1 MTPSNSQP
9 TTSFARSTT
18 AVLSTGTP
26 LIQESAR
33 ETKSPPIFRNR
44 VIDKKG
50 LRNLIAWAY
59 KEFGTS
65 ATTAIADELKDL
77 GFHYATQAAVSISVD
92 DLRIPED
99 KKVLLNE
106 AEEEITRTEER
117 YRLGEIT
124 EVERHTKVIDTWTE
138 TNERLV
144 KAVKR
149 TFTEHDPLNS
159 VWMMANSGARGNMS
173 QVRQLVGMR
182 GLMANPQGE
191 IIDLPI
197 RTNFREG
204 LTVTEYVISSYGAR
218 KGLVDTAL
226 RTADSG
232 YLTRRLV
239 DVAQD
244 MIVRDEDCGTQRG
257 IIIHADEKGRYQNN
271 KLVGRLTA
279 ENITTIVKVTHVTI
293 LGGKLHPCN
302 NTAILKRFEKGM
314 LVQPGDQLQEERKTS
329 SLALVQAVKTPEG
342 SALLVSKLPQKTWE
356 VKPGDSLQVA
366 DGSWIDGETRLN
378 EEIVSLNSGL
388 VVVSESNGTSYVSLV
403 KGSLHLCKDKKALKR
418 FEKGSLAKPG
428 DTLTKNL
435 TVNQYTYVRSTVSGQ
450 DNALFLSEFDPQNDY
465 NINTN
470 DFPLL
475 VKKNQWI
482 DRNAELANGVLSPI
496 SGIINTYPTK
506 KEQLLLPR
514 NSEISLEVSAQLEA
528 RQVKAVKVRSPL
540 TCETPKSV
548 CRRCYGWALA
558 HNKLVDLGEAV
569 GIVAAQSIG
578 EPGTQLTMRTFHT
591 GGVST
596 AETGTVRSILTG
608 TVSLGDQARV
618 RPYRTPHGRN
628 AHIAETNF
636 QLTVRS
642 TSGQEQ
648 SVSIT
653 SSSVLFVENG
663 SAVKRDDVLGQIAGG
678 NVKKSVEKATKDVIC
693 DLAGQVNYDKEIQPR
708 EATDRQGNVTV
719 KAQRLGQLWV
729 LSGDVYNLPPNAEPV
744 VEAGCAVQAG
754 DVLAESRLRSEYGG
768 DVRLRDATGDS
779 REVQIVTAKLT
790 IKDLKLVHES
800 SHVGELWNLES
811 EDGLSY
817 RLNTNPGS
825 KIGHGEV
832 IAELSDERFRTQSGG
847 LVKFSPGLSIKKARS
862 AKHGF
867 ELSHGGTLLWIPQET
882 HEINKD
888 ISLLMVKNHQ
898 RIEAGTEVVKDIFS
912 QTSGIVTVIQKNDI
926 LREITV
932 QSGIV
937 HYCDMNNPSHK
948 EALERF
954 SEEGMLVNPGDVLIE
969 GGLTEAPTTSQM
981 DGVAIRADNSIT
993 ILSGKLR
1000 LCNNQS
1006 ILKRFRE
1013 GMLLNPGMAV
1023 VDDFITDVFTYVQS
1037 VETPQGSA
1045 LLVSPLSQSGDV
1057 HLCHDKHA
1065 CEPFRNGQLVYP
1077 GQPITEEL
1085 LADALACVEVVETLE
1100 GSGLRVSPFDQQQTC
1115 PIPASVQPVH
1125 DHGQWVEKGT
1135 KLVVATPTLIAEN
1148 IHYVESVMSP
1158 SEGSPFLLLRP
1169 VEEFAIPDDAYVPAT
1184 TLARQ
1189 PKGPSMALKAQQ
1201 RLMFKDGELVKSVE
1215 PVELLRTQVILE
1227 TSDTTPQMTV
1237 DVEMVPG
1244 RTKKGQRL
1252 SMVILESLLVRRDT
1266 LSDATH
1272 GSTHT
1277 ELKIEDGKRVKPG
1290 QVIATTQILCKE
1302 DGVVQIPPLEAR
1314 IKKPWDTALEKDA
1327 VIELSTVER
1336 INREAKSGGSKPAEF
1351 EAEPVRRLIVERESD
1366 TCNIVVPKDISVDV
1380 KSGERL
1386 VQGDTLVKDYKDM
1399 PDCQLKIRSG
1409 DVYPCHDKHACEPFR
1424 EGQLVYPGQPIPTTE
1439 ELPPADALACVEA
1452 VETPEGPGL
1461 LVSPFEQQQ
1470 TCPIHASQCV
1480 HDHGQWVE
1488 KGTELV
1494 ATSSQIGG
1502 LAKVTKTPHSQTVS
1516 IRSGQLKPCT
1526 NKSTLDCFQKGQL
1539 AVGGRV
1545 LDENITLDTLTFVK
1559 SVDRPEGSMLL
1570 LSPVQEFTT
1579 LQETCEL
1586 SETNYNDQ
1594 LHLCQ
1599 DKQTLEFFQ
1608 EGLLSDTSNEML
1620 VQAVTAASDKE
1631 KLRMLVKN
1639 LIDPSGEQCSHSQLL
1654 RGDFMKEPVSRLRE
1668 ICEENNLT
1676 KSSSSRKQLLIQH
1689 LKDSRMPEIIIFSN
1703 DKQINNKQESS
1714 LEDYERYLEEQPKP
1728 QLQSYLQKFGNLKRA
1743 DSSKQNLLR
1752 TIKNK
1757 MKKFIGTD
1765 VVTVAPLIFF
1775 GLPTLANDSQIEK
1788 ILKEPGTIEVVYP
1801 GKGFDEWSEK
1811 EPGTIKVVYPE
1822 KGFDEWS
1829 EEELEELCRH
1839 KELLPSE
1846 AEEYRFLLDQAGIQP
1861 KPRTLDALNKD
1872 ELAQLIRELRPS
1884 SAVYVQVVDTPEG
1897 SALLLSP
1904 VQVEKFA
1911 VPEETYEFSSKDIL
1925 TVADGQWI
1933 EPGTRLTK
1941 TPITSQM
1948 DGVAI
1953 LRDNSVT
1960 ILSGELHLRNNQ
1972 SILKRFR
1979 KGMLVKPGMA
1989 VVDDFTDVFTY
2000 VQSVETPQGSALLVS
2015 PLSEEVHQIN
2025 RTQLQVQ
2032 PGDYVQSGDIVA
2044 QGLKTKRS
2052 GIVVI
2057 GEVHTTSPT
2066 SGVVEAIRPGWLRLR
2081 VGRPYMVSPE
2091 SILHVRDGGL
2101 VQRGDA
2107 LALLVFERAKT
2118 GDIVQ
2123 GLPRI
2128 EELLEARRPRDASVL
2143 CQSSGRV
2150 KLEIGEDEEVL
2161 VKIVEDQHGDDSYD
2175 IPADHNIFGGPVK
2188 VNRPAPWDEDQ
2199 HKTALLG
2206 VVELSTMMVKDLQ
2219 DLCRRHSLK
2228 GYTQWK
2234 KPELCRRLERAGI
2247 PAPPPAL
2254 QDLKADQLID
2264 LVEKLDPSGVQRA
2277 KLLKG
2282 DFKQKTLTEL
2292 KELAKQHQ
2300 LKITIQKATGK
2311 KAGLI
2316 QRLKEANISMPALP
2330 LNEQNKADLI
2340 AFIDEIDPSKEKRAA
2355 FVEGSFADESSR
2367 QLKQYCKAHGLKAY
2381 SKLSKPALCT
2391 VLEKAGVQAPPRP
2404 LEKLEQPQLV
2414 QLADRL
2420 DPTGEKAA
2428 ILLKQSLENQPI
2440 KVLQSLCKDHGLKSS
2455 SQQSQSAKKAE
2466 LCQRLSQAGILPP
2479 PQPLGQ
2485 LKKGELIQLIRQMEA
2500 PTPTEGRQPEPDPD
2514 RRMTEDDRVHV
2525 YDIPLGR
2532 NVMVSDGHRVQAGSA
2547 LTDGPINPHD
2557 LLDIHFKDLLRRRQ
2571 STMEAA
2577 QGAIATVQQRLVDEV
2592 QSVYQSQGVTI
2603 DNKHI
2608 EVIVRQMTSKV
2619 RIEDAGDTTLLP
2631 GELVELPQVAKTN
2644 AAFAETGG
2652 MQAQFSPMLLGIT
2665 KASLNTDSFISAAS
2679 FQETTRVLTE
2689 AAIEGKSDLLRG
2701 LKENVIIGRLIPAGT
2716 GFDGF
2721 DDQLRDEVGPH
2732 PDILDDDQTGYR
2744 RLSSLRPDYT
2754 VEIPVPSH
2762 SAPVLDDP
2770 SDEQLRK
2777 ARRRIDDTSVSPAAL
2792 TRPGE
2797 HHDQVDTVFPS
2808 EILPEKREDTTEEPD
2823 QNRKNPEE
2831 NLIHDSAQAEAM
2843 ETEPQPMDEGV

>member
-1 MTPSNSQP
+1 MTLSNVSES
-9 TTSFARSTT
+9 TTSMTSSTT
-18 AVLSTGTP
+18 PGSSTETP
-26 LIQESAR
+26 LIHRGEQKTNR
-33 ETKSPPIFRNR
+33 LVFRNCI
-44 VIDKKG
+44 IDKKG

-106 AEEEITRTEER
+106 AEEEIMHTEER

-144 KAVKR
+144 EAVKR
-149 TFTEHDPLNS
+149 TFTEQDPLNS

-257 IIIHADEKGRYQNN
+257 VIINADEKGRYQS

-279 ENITTIVKVTHVTI
+279 EDITETVKVTHVTI
-293 LGGKLHPCN
+293 LGGELHPCN
-302 NTAILKRFEKGM
+302 DKTILKRFDKAI
-314 LVQPGDQLQEERKTS
+314 LIQPGDELQEELKSS
-329 SLALVQAVKTPEG
+329 SLALVQAVKVEQR
-342 SALLVSKLPQKTWE
+342 SALLVSQLSQKTWE
-356 VKPGDSLQVA
+356 VKPGDSLKVA
-366 DGSWIDGETRLN
+366 DGSWVEAATMLS
-378 EEIVSLNSGL
+378 EEIVSVNSGL
-388 VVVSESNGTSYVSLV
+388 IIVNESNGIPYVSLL
-403 KGSLHLCKDKKALKR
+403 KGSLHPCKDKKALKR

-435 TVNQYTYVRSTVSGQ
+435 TVSRYMYVRSVVSDQ
-450 DNALFLSEFDPQNDY
+450 DSSLFLSEFHSQDDY
-465 NINTN
+465 IINTN
-470 DFPLL
+470 TLPLL
-475 VKKNQWI
+475 VKKNQWVES
-482 DRNAELANGVLSPI
+482 NAELSNGVLSSI
-496 SGIINTYPTK
+496 AGVINTYPTK
-506 KEQLLLPR
+506 KKHLLLPR
-514 NSEISLEVSAQLEA
+514 NAEISAEVSAQLEA
-528 RQVKAVKVRSPL
+528 YHVKAVKVRSPL

-548 CRRCYGWALA
+548 CRHCYGWALA

-596 AETGTVRSILTG
+596 AETGTVRSTLAGI
-608 TVSLGDQARV
+608 VSLGDQARV
-618 RPYRTPHGRN
+618 RPYRTPHGVN
-628 AHIAETNF
+628 ACIAETDF
-636 QLTVRS
+636 QLTVKS

-648 SVSIT
+648 SISIT
-653 SSSVLFVENG
+653 PGSVLFVENG
-663 SAVKRDDVLGQIAGG
+663 SAVNRDDVLGQITGG

-744 VEAGCAVQAG
+744 VEAGCAVQTG

-779 REVQIVTAKLT
+779 REVQIVTARIT
-790 IKDLKLVHES
+790 IKDLKLVQES
-800 SHVGELWNLES
+800 SHAGELWNLES
-811 EDGLSY
+811 DDGLIY

-832 IAELSDERFRTQSGG
+832 IAELSDERFKTQSGG
-847 LVKFSPGLSIKKARS
+847 LVKFSPGLRIKKARS

-888 ISLLMVKNHQ
+888 ISLLMIKNHQ
-898 RIEAGTEVVKDIFS
+898 KIEAGTEVVKDIFS

-932 QSGIV
+932 RSGIV

-954 SEEGMLVNPGDVLIE
+954 SEEGMVVNPGDVLIE
-969 GGLTEAPTTSQM
+969 GGLTEAPTTNQM
-981 DGVAIRADNSIT
+981 DGVAILADNSIT
-993 ILSGKLR
+993 VLSGKLR
-1000 LCNNQS
+1000 LCSNQS
-1006 ILKRFRE
+1006 ILKHFRK
-1013 GMLLNPGMAV
+1013 GMLVNPGIAV

-1065 CEPFRNGQLVYP
+1065 REPFRKGQLVYP

-1085 LADALACVEVVETLE
+1085 LADALACVEAVETPE
-1100 GSGLRVSPFDQQQTC
+1100 GPGLRVSPFDQQQTC
-1115 PIPASVQPVH
+1115 PIHASAQPVH

-1135 KLVVATPTLIAEN
+1135 KLVATLIAEN

-1169 VEEFAIPDDAYVPAT
+1169 VEEFTIPDDAYVPAT
-1184 TLARQ
+1184 TSVKQA
-1189 PKGPSMALKAQQ
+1189 KGPSMALKAQQ

-1215 PVELLRTQVILE
+1215 PVELLRTQIILE

-1237 DVEMVPG
+1237 DVEVIPG
-1244 RTKKGQRL
+1244 RTKKSQRL

-1290 QVIATTQILCKE
+1290 HVIATTQILCKE

-1314 IKKPWDTALEKDA
+1314 IKKPGDTALEKDA
-1327 VIELSTVER
+1327 VIELSAVEKM
-1336 INREAKSGGSKPAEF
+1336 NQEAKSANRKPAEF

-1366 TCNIVVPKDISVDV
+1366 TCNIAIPDETSVNV
-1380 KSGERL
+1380 KPEEYL
-1386 VQGDTLVKDYKDM
+1386 VQGDNLVKHQEGLS
-1399 PDCQLKIRSG
+1399 DCQVKIRSG
-1409 DVYPCHDKHACEPFR
+1409 NVYFCQDKHAHEPFR
-1424 EGQLVYPGQPIPTTE
+1424 KGQLVYPWQPITE
-1439 ELPPADALACVEA
+1439 DLRTDALSCVEA
-1452 VETPEGPGL
+1452 VETPEGSAL
-1461 LVSPFEQQQ
+1461 LISPFDKQQ
-1470 TCPIHASQCV
+1470 TCPIHVSTQQV
-1480 HDHGQWVE
+1480 HRHGQWID
-1488 KGTELV
+1488 KGTELMT
-1494 ATSSQIGG
+1494 TSSRVRG
-1502 LAKVTKTPHSQTVS
+1502 LAKVTKNPHSQTVS
-1516 IRSGQLKPCT
+1516 IRSGQLISCT
-1526 NKSTLDCFQKGQL
+1526 NKNTLECFQQGQL
-1539 AVGGRV
+1539 VIEGRA
-1545 LDENITLDTLTFVK
+1545 LDEDIILDTLTFVE
-1559 SVDRPEGSMLL
+1559 SVDGPEGAMLL
-1570 LSPVQEFTT
+1570 LSPVQEFTIPQEFYSFNQDT
-1579 LQETCEL
+1579 PLLVVNGQWVEAGTEIMPDVYSKLSGVVMIDYNEQELTIFHGILQM
-1586 SETNYNDQ
+1586 
-1594 LHLCQ
+1594 CQ
-1599 DKQTLEFFQ
+1599 EKSILDRFR
-1608 EGLLSDTSNEML
+1608 EGLLSDM
-1620 VQAVTAASDKE
+1620 
-1631 KLRMLVKN
+1631 
-1639 LIDPSGEQCSHSQLL
+1639 
-1654 RGDFMKEPVSRLRE
+1654 
-1668 ICEENNLT
+1668 
-1676 KSSSSRKQLLIQH
+1676 
-1689 LKDSRMPEIIIFSN
+1689 N
-1703 DKQINNKQESS
+1703 DKIISENSS
-1714 LEDYERYLEEQPKP
+1714 E
-1728 QLQSYLQKFGNLKRA
+1728 N
-1743 DSSKQNLLR
+1743 
-1752 TIKNK
+1752 
-1757 MKKFIGTD
+1757 
-1765 VVTVAPLIFF
+1765 
-1775 GLPTLANDSQIEK
+1775 
-1788 ILKEPGTIEVVYP
+1788 
-1801 GKGFDEWSEK
+1801 SEK
-1811 EPGTIKVVYPE
+1811 SQNFSTVY
-1822 KGFDEWS
+1822 
-1829 EEELEELCRH
+1829 
-1839 KELLPSE
+1839 
-1846 AEEYRFLLDQAGIQP
+1846 IQ
-1861 KPRTLDALNKD
+1861 
-1872 ELAQLIRELRPS
+1872 S
-1884 SAVYVQVVDTPEG
+1884 VDTPEG

-1904 VQVEKFA
+1904 VYAKTFKI
-1911 VPEETYEFSSKDIL
+1911 PEDIYVFNL
-1925 TVADGQWI
+1925 DINLLITDGQWI
-1933 EPGTRLTK
+1933 EPGTLLTDA
-1941 TPITSQM
+1941 PITSQKE
-1948 DGVAI
+1948 GVAVLTDKSI
-1953 LRDNSVT
+1953 T
-1960 ILSGELHLRNNQ
+1960 ILSGEQHLCDNQ
-1972 SILKRFR
+1972 NILKRFR
-1979 KGMLVKPGMA
+1979 KGILVNPGIA
-1989 VVDDFTDVFTY
+1989 LVDNFITDALTY
-2000 VQSVETPQGSALLVS
+2000 VQSVDTPRGSALLIS
-2015 PLSEEVHQIN
+2015 PLSQDVYQIN
-2025 RTQLQVQ
+2025 CTQTPLQVQ
-2032 PGDYVQSGDIVA
+2032 QGQYVKRGDMVA
-2044 QGLKTKRS
+2044 PGLKTKRS

-2057 GEVHTTSPT
+2057 GEVHATSPT

-2128 EELLEARRPRDASVL
+2128 EELLEARRPRVASVL
-2143 CQSSGRV
+2143 CQSSGHV

-2161 VKIVEDQHGDDSYD
+2161 VKVIEDQQGDGSYD
-2175 IPADHNIFGGPVK
+2175 IPADHSMFGGATK
-2188 VNRPAPWDEDQ
+2188 VNKPAPWDEDQ
-2199 HKTALLG
+2199 HKTVLLG
-2206 VVELSTMMVKDLQ
+2206 VGELGTMKVKDLQ
-2219 DLCRRHSLK
+2219 DLCRRHGLK

-2234 KPELCRRLERAGI
+2234 KPELCRRLERAGVT
-2247 PAPPPAL
+2247 PPPPAL
-2254 QDLKADQLID
+2254 QDLKAEQLIE

-2277 KLLKG
+2277 ELLPQVVGVPLEQPALKTVKKDQLVALVEKLDPSGEQRAELLPQVGVVLKQPALKTVKKDQLVALVEKLDPDQRMELLAQVGVSLKPPTLKMVKRDQLVALVKKLDPSQQKELLAEVRSDSRKQQLIQCLKDSGVSEKIVSLQNQERISSTDEQLDNKQRYFLEDYEHHLEQQSKLQLQNYLQKFGDLKRDDSSKQNSLHAIKSKIEKFIDAAVVTVAPLVFFQSPTLANDTQIKAALEGTVEVVEQHSSPVKQSPDEQSEAELERRCRESGLKLPSLPKPLTLKTVKKDQLVALVEKLNPNQRTDLLAQVGVTLKQPALKTVKKDQLVALVEKLDPSGEQLAELLKG
-2282 DFKQKTLTEL
+2282 D
-2292 KELAKQHQ
+2292 
-2300 LKITIQKATGK
+2300 
-2311 KAGLI
+2311 
-2316 QRLKEANISMPALP
+2316 
-2330 LNEQNKADLI
+2330 
-2340 AFIDEIDPSKEKRAA
+2340 
-2355 FVEGSFADESSR
+2355 VSSET
-2367 QLKQYCKAHGLKAY
+2367 
-2381 SKLSKPALCT
+2381 S
-2391 VLEKAGVQAPPRP
+2391 
-2404 LEKLEQPQLV
+2404 
-2414 QLADRL
+2414 
-2420 DPTGEKAA
+2420 
-2428 ILLKQSLENQPI
+2428 
-2440 KVLQSLCKDHGLKSS
+2440 
-2455 SQQSQSAKKAE
+2455 
-2466 LCQRLSQAGILPP
+2466 PP
-2479 PQPLGQ
+2479 PQPLAQ
-2485 LKKGELIQLIRQMEA
+2485 LKKGELIALIREMEPPA
-2500 PTPTEGRQPEPDPD
+2500 LTEVPPVVEPP
-2514 RRMTEDDRVHV
+2514 MTEDDRVHI

-2532 NVMVSDGHRVQAGSA
+2532 NVMVSNGHQVQAGSA
-2547 LTDGPINPHD
+2547 LTDGPVNPHD

-2592 QSVYQSQGVTI
+2592 QSVYRSQGVTI

-2608 EVIVRQMTSKV
+2608 EVIVRQMTNKV

-2644 AAFAETGG
+2644 AAIAEIGG

-2665 KASLNTDSFISAAS
+2665 KASLNTASFISAAS

-2754 VEIPVPSH
+2754 IEIPVPSH

-2777 ARRRIDDTSVSPAAL
+2777 ARRRIDDTSGSAAAL

-2797 HHDQVDTVFPS
+2797 HHDPGTTMFPS
-2808 EILPEKREDTTEEPD
+2808 EIPPEERDDRTEEPE
-2823 QNRKNPEE
+2823 QNWQSPEE
-2831 NLIHDSAQAEAM
+2831 NLIHDSTQAEALD
-2843 ETEPQPMDEGV
+2843 TEPQPMDEGFEL